1 MPLHILRN
9 DITKMQ
15 VDAIVSAADPALSG
29 SGGTESAIRIA
40 AGPALEK
47 AVRELGGCRPGA
59 AKITWGFN
67 LPCRYVIHTAGPIWR
82 GGFFGERRILA
93 SCYKS
98 ALSLAVKYGCRSV
111 AVPVISSGSFGYPRE
126 SALDAAVIAIRSFL
140 DHNNLTVYL
149 VLFDRETTSLGRNL
163 SEDLQE
169 YIDDNYADT
178 NRGLHS
184 RMFPRDTL
192 LEEKY
197 SRVFLEKTASPSGF
211 PPQPPAV
218 VKRSISPRVFGT
230 LASPTPSGRIA
241 PSLSLDDLYSQI
253 DESFQQMLL
262 RKIDEAG
269 MTDAEC
275 YKKAN
280 VDRKLFS
287 KIRKDVHYK
296 PSKPTA
302 IAFAVALELN
312 LRETE
317 DLLQK
322 AGFALSRSSIF
333 DLIIR
338 YYIERSCFDIY
349 EINEALYRFD
359 QSLLGA

>member
-15 VDAIVSAADPALSG
+15 VDVIVSATDMSLSG
-29 SGGTESAIRIA
+29 SGGAEAAIRKA
-40 AGPALEK
+40 AGPAFEK
-47 AVRELGGCRPGA
+47 AVRELGDCRPGTV
-59 AKITWGFN
+59 KITPGFD
-67 LPCRYVIHTAGPIWR
+67 LPCRYVIHTAGPVWH

-93 SCYKS
+93 SCYKN
-98 ALSLAVKYGCRSV
+98 ALSLAAEYKCSSV
-111 AVPVISSGSFGYPRE
+111 AFPVISSGSCGYPRE
-126 SALDAAVIAIRSFL
+126 KALDAAVIAIRSFL
-140 DHNNLTVYL
+140 DHNDLTVYL
-149 VLFDRETTSLGRNL
+149 VLFDRETSSLGRNL
-163 SEDLQE
+163 AEDLQE
-169 YIDDNYADT
+169 YIDDNYADS
-178 NRGLHS
+178 NGGRRSSLLRRRSPLKEDDSGIFCEEEAIHS
-184 RMFPRDTL
+184 VL
-192 LEEKY
+192 
-197 SRVFLEKTASPSGF
+197 
-211 PPQPPAV
+211 PPQPSFV
-218 VKRSISPRVFGT
+218 EKRSISPGLFSSM
-230 LASPTPSGRIA
+230 AAPA
-241 PSLSLDDLYSQI
+241 PSARTVHEFSLDDLVSQI

-302 IAFAVALELN
+302 IAFAVALELD
-312 LRETE
+312 LPETE

-322 AGFALSRSSIF
+322 AGFALSRSSMF

-338 YYIERSCFDIY
+338 YFIERSCYDIY